1 MKTALRALTGLFFD
15 DGSLALVIL
24 VVLVATSLSRR
35 ADLIG
40 NRPAIAL
47 LIAGIVAA
55 LIENVVRTAGGI
67 RRQQSS
73 RFFQPS

>member
-24 VVLVATSLSRR
+24 VVLVATSLSSR

-67 RRQQSS
+67 RRQQTR

>member
-24 VVLVATSLSRR
+24 AVLVAASLSRR

-40 NRPAIAL
+40 NRAAMAL
-47 LIAGIVAA
+47 LIAGTVAA
-55 LIENVVRTAGGI
+55 LIENVVRTAGRI
-67 RRQQSS
+67 RR
-73 RFFQPS
+73 